1 MRITMKKSLLK
12 LLLLI
17 TAVWLSLY
25 GVLHWK
31 HTIVDPP
38 QKLVFANCHDRNLVN
53 SISMIDDDSLET
65 EYFECQYKLRRYRNE
80 QLIGSSKADSRMEEF
95 LNVYI
100 PKFVH
105 KSNNAFDNSRWDIA
119 PWNHSFM
126 RNRISELKQLKKQD
140 GTDLIEASS
149 EYMNQMNSI
158 LSVIEKY
165 NAAWQLARR
174 TGFRSV
180 ATTKERVAQANEYK
194 NDIKLKKCEALF
206 AALDELPVKIKI
218 NHLWYLTN
226 LSEGLFCDS
235 LRDYREYFAKFQD
248 FFNKC
253 NEYEVYYWNYDSEKD
268 TEDLKNACIQ
278 RQYGYLKEYV
288 DNALDVD
295 NYKDYSQYQTA
306 NRLIKA
312 ILDKYSA
319 WLKNHNIDANIQNL
333 LDLYDNPE
341 RSKYIRSREEFNEKQ
356 RPYLNTAPKFA

>member
-1 MRITMKKSLLK
+1 MQNFRI
-12 LLLLI
+12 
-17 TAVWLSLY
+17 
-25 GVLHWK
+25 
-31 HTIVDPP
+31 
-38 QKLVFANCHDRNLVN
+38 
-53 SISMIDDDSLET
+53 
-65 EYFECQYKLRRYRNE
+65 
-80 QLIGSSKADSRMEEF
+80 
-95 LNVYI
+95 
-100 PKFVH
+100 
-105 KSNNAFDNSRWDIA
+105 
-119 PWNHSFM
+119 
-126 RNRISELKQLKKQD
+126 
-140 GTDLIEASS
+140 
-149 EYMNQMNSI
+149 
-158 LSVIEKY
+158 
-165 NAAWQLARR
+165 
-174 TGFRSV
+174 
-180 ATTKERVAQANEYK
+180 
-194 NDIKLKKCEALF
+194 
-206 AALDELPVKIKI
+206 
-218 NHLWYLTN
+218 
-226 LSEGLFCDS
+226 
-235 LRDYREYFAKFQD
+235 